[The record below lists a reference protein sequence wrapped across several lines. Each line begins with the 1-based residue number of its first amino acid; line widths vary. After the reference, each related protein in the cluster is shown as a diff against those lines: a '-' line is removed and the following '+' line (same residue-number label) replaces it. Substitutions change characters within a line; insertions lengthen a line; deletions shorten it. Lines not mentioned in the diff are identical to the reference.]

1 MAWALLVGGQFVR
14 QALDACPHEAVRRLD
29 IDPEELRDARGADL
43 DAPGVEFAG
52 RHGNPVRAEYAYL
65 DSEHAPVAGVHVAIA
80 ALIAGPE
87 RYAAN
92 HPQERLVVVVARL

>member
-14 QALDACPHEAVRRLD
+14 QALDACPHEAVRGLD
-29 IDPEELRDARGADL
+29 IDPEELGDARGADL

-65 DSEHAPVAGVHVAIA
+65 DREHAPVAGVHVAVA
-80 ALIAGPE
+80 ALIARPE
-87 RYAAN
+87 RDPPDD
-92 HPQERLVVVVARL
+92 PQGRLIV